1 MGSRVPWRSWSAMIH
16 TDQWQADLCGAITT
30 NHATSGPYHATWRC
44 CVEVSEDPLQP
55 RADLNVYS
63 RLSKAHRKKLHRD
76 TLCSGM
82 MCFSAS
88 GTVALGL

>member
-1 MGSRVPWRSWSAMIH
+1 MIH
-16 TDQWQADLCGAITT
+16 YNLGRTL
-30 NHATSGPYHATWRC
+30 TSIH
-44 CVEVSEDPLQP
+44 D
-55 RADLNVYS
+55 YS
-63 RLSKAHRKKLHRD
+63 RPSTAHRKKLHRD